1 MLGLSYPCRVFSCP
15 RDSTENGLRSHCCDS
30 VQANKMQ
37 EEICWGGSSHE
48 NHNWRSPRTAR
59 TSLRSQ
65 QRRLGQGNQ
74 SNRVGPAD
82 QAIEA
87 KPYIQKASTLQT
99 MGSDQFHDYLFT
111 YNKSILT
118 NTCLYCK
125 THIRK
130 WDHII
135 DSVWQVA
142 FFTKSY
148 ILNIFPCENIK
159 PCFAILNVGW
169 CFLKG
174 KHQSFSFLLQ
184 NNI

>member
-1 MLGLSYPCRVFSCP
+1 MGSWVTAMIQFRPMRCKDKFAGVVPLMRTITGEVPELLELVWEVNR
-15 RDSTENGLRSHCCDS
+15 
-30 VQANKMQ
+30 
-37 EEICWGGSSHE
+37 GG
-48 NHNWRSPRTAR
+48 WAR
-59 TSLRSQ
+59 RIRATVR
-65 QRRLGQGNQ
+65 
-74 SNRVGPAD
+74 PAG

-125 THIRK
+125 IHIRK

-135 DSVWQVA
+135 DFVWQIA

-148 ILNIFPCENIK
+148 ILNIFPCENIE

-169 CFLKG
+169 YFLKG
-174 KHQSFSFLLQ
+174 KRQSFSFLLQ